1 VVPPKPIKLKGGTLM
16 QTLNLTSQSVLS
28 GDSVNDL
35 PGTQFSERV
44 ILRQWG
50 QVTLIQL
57 SRPEKRNAIDAKML
71 DAIKS
76 VFSSPPAETKAVVL
90 HGAGDHFCA
99 GADLGLLAEGTE
111 TDAVRVSR
119 SFHEAFDRIE
129 HGPVPV
135 IAALHGAV
143 IGGGLE
149 LAAATHI
156 RVAERNTYFALP
168 EGMRGIFVGG
178 GGAVRIPRLIGISRM
193 IDMMLTGRTY
203 NAELESG
210 FSQYVVD
217 NGTGLTT
224 AIELAGRIASNTTLT
239 NFAVVQAL
247 PRIARSDSEIGFL
260 TESLMAAIATS
271 GGEAKARLRDFV
283 EKRGAKVSSR
293 SISEEQ

>member
-1 VVPPKPIKLKGGTLM
+1 M
-16 QTLNLTSQSVLS
+16 QISNLTNDSVLTE
-28 GDSVNDL
+28 DAVNGL
-35 PGTQFSERV
+35 PSTQVSNRV
-44 ILRQWG
+44 VLRRWG

-71 DAIKS
+71 DSIKS
-76 VFSSPPAETKAVVL
+76 VFSSLPTETRVVVL

-99 GADLGLLAEGTE
+99 GADLGLLAEGTGA
-111 TDAVRVSR
+111 DAVRVSR
-119 SFHEAFDRIE
+119 NFHEAFDRIE

-143 IGGGLE
+143 IGAGLE
-149 LAAATHI
+149 LAAAAHI

-178 GGAVRIPRLIGISRM
+178 GGAVRIPRLIGTSRM
-193 IDMMLTGRTY
+193 IDMMLTGRTF
-203 NAELESG
+203 NAEPETG

-217 NGTGLTT
+217 NGKGLTR
-224 AIELAGRIASNTTLT
+224 AIELAGRIASNTTMT

-260 TESLMAAIATS
+260 TESLMAAIATTD
-271 GGEAKARLRDFV
+271 GEAKARLRDFV
-283 EKRGAKVSSR
+283 EKRGAKVLNR
-293 SISEEQ
+293 SIAEER

>member
-1 VVPPKPIKLKGGTLM
+1 VS
-16 QTLNLTSQSVLS
+16 NLTSHSVLS
-28 GDSVNDL
+28 EEGINGL
-35 PGTQFSERV
+35 RGTWFSERV

-71 DAIKS
+71 DAIKLA
-76 VFSSPPAETKAVVL
+76 FSALPTETRAVVL
-90 HGAGDHFCA
+90 HGAGEHFCA
-99 GADLGLLAEGTE
+99 GADLGLLAEGTGA
-111 TDAVRVSR
+111 DAVRVSR
-119 SFHEAFDRIE
+119 SFHEAFDRVE

-178 GGAVRIPRLIGISRM
+178 GGAVRIPRLIGTSRM

-203 NAELESG
+203 NAEPESG

-260 TESLMAAIATS
+260 TESLMAAIATTDW
-271 GGEAKARLRDFV
+271 EAKARLQEFV
-283 EKRGAKVSSR
+283 EKRGAKVLSR
-293 SISEEQ
+293 SVAEE